1 MNKSFYS
8 HFYDLRPFQAPFS
21 RAKTYRKKLIMFEIV
36 HLICVDLLLVCI
48 NVTALTQIEPGNQLF
63 ITLQEVLILSLLSI
77 ALGAWEL
84 RQLKTYLKYTEE
96 IRDKSVLR
104 IDTDTEDEANLDK
117 KFDRKKMLERQTM
130 MAKLLK

>member
-1 MNKSFYS
+1 
-8 HFYDLRPFQAPFS
+8 
-21 RAKTYRKKLIMFEIV
+21 MFEIV